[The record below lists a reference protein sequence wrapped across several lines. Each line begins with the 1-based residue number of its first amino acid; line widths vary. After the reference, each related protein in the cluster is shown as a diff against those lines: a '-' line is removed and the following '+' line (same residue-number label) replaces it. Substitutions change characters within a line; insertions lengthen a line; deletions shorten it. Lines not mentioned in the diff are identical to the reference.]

1 MSIQQR
7 RRLGQLADRI
17 ELNEI
22 LRAVDREYVV
32 GTLRQL
38 FEGADANEVFGL
50 KKRKGEKTIDDE
62 KRKNLAALFHWM
74 MGAMEKPPHGHGL
87 NATQAIDAA
96 SALSKNVESCK

>member
-17 ELNEI
+17 EVDEI
-22 LRAVDREYVV
+22 LRVVDREYIV

-38 FEGADANEVFGL
+38 FERADANEVFGL

-74 MGAMEKPPHGHGL
+74 MGAMEKPPLGYGL
-87 NATQAIDAA
+87 NATEAIEAA
-96 SALSKNVESCK
+96 SALSNSET